1 MERRNSFIPGLNR
14 GIRIFFSEFVRVS
27 LARPAHALFFG
38 RTVLLRVPEILAA
51 PIPEILA
58 YPSREVRNDGIGAT
72 RAG

>member
-1 MERRNSFIPGLNR
+1 MIQRPEWVL
-14 GIRIFFSEFVRVS
+14 RI
-27 LARPAHALFFG
+27 
-38 RTVLLRVPEILAA
+38 VLDEVHRLPDLCCGEQWLILMRVPEILAA

>member
-1 MERRNSFIPGLNR
+1 MATRMSTTTQLNLGL
-14 GIRIFFSEFVRVS
+14 RIFFSEFVRVS

>member
-38 RTVLLRVPEILAA
+38 RTVLRQLGAARRRARLAKEGLHVP
-51 PIPEILA
+51 PIAIF
-58 YPSREVRNDGIGAT
+58 SITNGC
-72 RAG
+72 